1 MKGNTKNTRPLP
13 AGYDTII
20 NVVQVLISII
30 RLIFLY
36 QEYLQLVRYEGLHSP
51 SVSWR

>member
-1 MKGNTKNTRPLP
+1 MTGATKNTRPFT
-13 AGYDTII
+13 AGYDIFI
-20 NVVQVLISII
+20 NRIQVLILII

-36 QEYLQLVRYEGLHSP
+36 QEYLQLVRYEDLHSQ